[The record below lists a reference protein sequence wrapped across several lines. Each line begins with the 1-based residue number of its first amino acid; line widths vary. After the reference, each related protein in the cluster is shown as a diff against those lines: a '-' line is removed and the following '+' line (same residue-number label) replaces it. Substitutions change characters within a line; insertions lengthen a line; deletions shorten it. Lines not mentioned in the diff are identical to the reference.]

1 VSCATPGAHGAI
13 LVVDD
18 EFAFRDILAQV
29 MRDEGYRVA
38 VAANGA
44 EALEAMG
51 RERPALILLDLM
63 MPGVDGIDVLTTM
76 GRTPSLANVPV
87 LVITA
92 ADVSVHKRLARVVG
106 TMRKPINLHSLVQK
120 VEQLL
125 RRGPG
130 SSDAAPRLFR

>member
-1 VSCATPGAHGAI
+1 MSCVPPEGTRSI

-29 MRDEGYRVA
+29 LRDEGYQVNVA
-38 VAANGA
+38 GNGA
-44 EALEAMG
+44 EALESMG
-51 RERPALILLDLM
+51 RERPALLLLDLM

-76 GRTPSLANVPV
+76 GRTPAYANVPV

-106 TMRKPINLHSLVQK
+106 TMRKPFSLHALVQK
-120 VEQLL
+120 VEQLM
-125 RRGPG
+125 RRGPE
-130 SSDAAPRLFR
+130 SPSEIRPLFR